1 MKEVCSFKPP
11 FESLIRK
18 DNPETQLDKL
28 VIIDQLLGIAKPGL
42 TSYIDPSSVNLITKK
57 IAKVQ
62 AVPAQDRY
70 DPEVLH
76 AQTFYSNKLQKLYH
90 SLLELKYKPIIE
102 E

>member
-28 VIIDQLLGIAKPGL
+28 VIIDQLLGITKPIGIDKGSL
-42 TSYIDPSSVNLITKK
+42 TLINKK

-62 AVPAQDRY
+62 SVP
-70 DPEVLH
+70 
-76 AQTFYSNKLQKLYH
+76 S
-90 SLLELKYKPIIE
+90 
-102 E
+102 